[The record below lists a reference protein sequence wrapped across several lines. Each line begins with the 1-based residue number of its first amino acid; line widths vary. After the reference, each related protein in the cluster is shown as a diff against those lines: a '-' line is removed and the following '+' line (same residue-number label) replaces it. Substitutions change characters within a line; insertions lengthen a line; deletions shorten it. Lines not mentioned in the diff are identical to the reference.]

1 MIRPIAP
8 SFAPAPHN
16 RLKPLV
22 PILYR
27 LKPYRKRPSAKLRL
41 CRAIIAFFLA
51 IFALLF
57 IAFSSL

>member
-1 MIRPIAP
+1 MLRPIAP
-8 SFAPAPHN
+8 SFAPSPHN

-41 CRAIIAFFLA
+41 IRSLIAFFLA
-51 IFALLF
+51 ISALIATAFA
-57 IAFSSL
+57 SL